1 MSDAYTKEFNRRKN
15 KYIDRAKQQITK
27 EIKEKTKITNKA
39 ELNKI
44 MTYIYGLAVDT
55 MKKKYFLEGSP
66 IKLSGPAQK
75 FTSASTSILAVD
87 EKADPEYFR
96 HWARMIYYIPFYQ
109 SLGDT
114 IGYRNGLWEFKGQ
127 GIGPEYAYEMLSEFI
142 SLGGINGLSIVN
154 WLASD
159 DTIMYA
165 QTYTVLTLK
174 LKTLEDFGIKFRE
187 SYLRIMD
194 QLKNRAP
201 GVITMRSLQIQQ
213 NIKWDQLHY
222 DSTAI
227 GAGSAMRTGCI
238 GIIYPGSFNRRKLI
252 ALATI
257 NSRITHNS
265 AVAILGS
272 ITTALFTA
280 YAIER
285 VPIAHWPHKLIRFI
299 KGKKIDAFLSESKPA
314 EYELY
319 KKDRILFLGQ
329 WEKYVSFRSRTDIRF
344 MNNPVQR
351 IKYLSEN
358 FSKGNENFPG
368 SKADDVG
375 IIAYDSVLE
384 SGDNLEK
391 LLVYS
396 ILHHGDSDTVGSV
409 AFSWFG
415 AYYFSYQNESL
426 ALARFHQLEFG
437 SEISEIDKRATQK
450 LIKVYF
456 HDLCVHFARKFIKK
470 LE

>member
-15 KYIDRAKQQITK
+15 KYIDRAKQRITK

-44 MTYIYGLAVDT
+44 TTYIYGLVIDT

-66 IKLSGPAQK
+66 IKLSGIGLKPP
-75 FTSASTSILAVD
+75 ILAID

-96 HWARMIYYIPFYQ
+96 HWARMIYYIPLYQ

-165 QTYTVLTLK
+165 RTYNDLTFKIKTV
-174 LKTLEDFGIKFRE
+174 EDFGETFRA
-187 SYLRIMD
+187 SYLKIMD

-201 GVITMRSLQIQQ
+201 GMITMRSLQIQQ
-213 NIKWDQLHY
+213 NIKWNQLHY

-238 GIIYPGSFNRRKLI
+238 GIIYPGSLNRIRLI
-252 ALATI
+252 SVATI

-265 AVAILGS
+265 TVAILGS

-285 VPIAHWPHKLIRFI
+285 VPIAHWPHKLIRLI
-299 KGKKIDAFLSESKPA
+299 KSNKIDTLLSEGGPV

-319 KKDRILFLGQ
+319 KKDRGLFLGQ
-329 WEKYVSFRSRTDIRF
+329 WEKYVSFRFAGLVPRTDIRF

-426 ALARFHQLEFG
+426 AMARFHQLEFG
-437 SEISEIDKRATQK
+437 SDIVEIDKKADTK
-450 LIKVYF
+450 INKGVF
-456 HDLCVHFARKFIKK
+456 S
-470 LE
+470 